1 MKIDRLIS
9 IIVVLL
15 RKERIQAK
23 QLAEMFDVSVR
34 TILRDIETINLAGIP
49 IVTYQ
54 GAGGGIGIADGY
66 RIDKSILSE
75 DDMAAIITSL
85 KGVATTLPD
94 NRFHVLMEKL
104 KHPLTS
110 SQLEMLNLKTQ
121 QMIIDLEPW
130 GGNEL
135 LKERTTML
143 HKAIENYKIAAFF
156 YQDANGSSTERRVEP
171 YSLLWKNQNWYL
183 YGWCLLRQNFRLFK
197 LVRMKDLQISGQTF
211 VPKNNPAELITWEAG
226 WQDNTGLIELDL
238 LFRPDMETVVEE
250 CFGEDFY
257 RQDDGSIL
265 VQIALPENNWMYG
278 YLLSFGDGLE
288 VLNPPHVRNILA
300 NIAAKIYKKYSS

>member
-15 RKERIQAK
+15 RKELIQAK

-94 NRFHVLMEKL
+94 NRFNVLMDKL
-104 KHPLTS
+104 KYPLSS
-110 SQLEMLNLKTQ
+110 SQLEMLNVKTQ
-121 QMIIDLEPW
+121 QMIIDLSPW
-130 GGNEL
+130 GANQL
-135 LKERTTML
+135 LNKRTALL
-143 HKAIENYKIAAFF
+143 HKAIEDCKITAFF
-156 YQDANGSSTERRVEP
+156 YQDANGAATQRRVEP

-183 YGWCLLRQNFRLFK
+183 YGWCLLRQDYRLFK
-197 LVRMKDLQISGQTF
+197 LVRIKELQITDQTF
-211 VPKNNPAELITWEAG
+211 KPRNDSEDLSAWENG
-226 WQDNTGLIELDL
+226 WQDKTILIELDL
-238 LFRPDMETVVEE
+238 LFRQDMESVVEE
-250 CFGEDFY
+250 CFGQDLY

-288 VLNPPHVRNILA
+288 VLNPPHIRNMLA
-300 NIAAKIYKKYSS
+300 NIAAEIYKKYSS

>member
-9 IIVVLL
+9 IIIVLL
-15 RKERIQAK
+15 RKERVQAK

-49 IVTYQ
+49 IITYQ
-54 GAGGGIGIADGY
+54 GAGGGIGIAEGF

-75 DDMAAIITSL
+75 DDLAAIISSL

-94 NRFHVLMEKL
+94 NRFNVLMDKL
-104 KHPLTS
+104 KNPLSS
-110 SQLEMLNLKTQ
+110 SQLEMLNAKTQ
-121 QMIIDLEPW
+121 RMIIDLSPW

-135 LKERTTML
+135 LKERTTLL
-143 HKAIENYKIAAFF
+143 HKAIEDCKITAFY
-156 YQDANGSSTERRVEP
+156 YQDANGSETQRRVEP

-183 YGWCLLRQNFRLFK
+183 YGWCQLRQDYRLFK
-197 LVRMKDLQISGQTF
+197 LVRMKELQITDQTF
-211 VPKNNPAELITWEAG
+211 EPRNDPEDLIAWENG
-226 WQDNTGLIELDL
+226 WQNNTRLIELDL
-238 LFRPDMETVVEE
+238 LFRQDMEIVVEE
-250 CFGEDFY
+250 CFGQELY

-288 VLNPPHVRNILA
+288 VLNPPHIRIILA
-300 NIAAKIYKKYSS
+300 NIAAQIYKKYSS